1 MAGKVS
7 DGKSV
12 EVTVPVGGVTG
23 GNFYYLE
30 GFLGCAFATRDAG
43 EKVALNIEP
52 GEFETKQILAS
63 DTFAKGTKI
72 YWDVDN
78 KRFTETATGNIF
90 AGVVT
95 VAKDTNGVIWFVLA
109 TSSIALIEN
118 ATPAAVLAAIT
129 VADGEDVTETVA
141 ITEVADGED
150 AAGEAPT
157 AAEFDAVVALA
168 NDLKAKYN
176 GAVEAIEELQA
187 NNDAL
192 AELANTLKAQHNAL
206 LVNLK
211 AAGLMATE

>member
-12 EVTVPVGGVTG
+12 EVTAPVGGVIG

-95 VAKDTNGVIWFVLA
+95 VAKDSNNVIWFVLA
-109 TSSIALIEN
+109 PTSTTLVT
-118 ATPAAVLAAIT
+118 ATPANVLAAIT